1 MSDLP
6 SREATAEALTI
17 LADTILIAP
26 DLPIEMH
33 AYLVLVET
41 AQGRT
46 SGRLVDRDTIDREAL
61 LQFLISFHRWGEVE
75 VDRLVDFLF
84 GASDEK

>member
-6 SREATAEALTI
+6 TRELISLPSVTMVDEADDGII
-17 LADTILIAP
+17 LD
-26 DLPIEMH
+26 
-33 AYLVLVET
+33 AYV
-41 AQGRT
+41 
-46 SGRLVDRDTIDREAL
+46 SGRLVDREAIDREAL
-61 LQFLISFHRWGEVE
+61 LQFLIGFHRWGEVE